1 MDVQLRNLVWR
12 KYHYLIPE
20 VGHGNV
26 TIMSDVV
33 QYHYLIPE
41 DMLIQPLH
49 LVLWKCQYKLF
60 KIVLWVCD
68 CYIWCME
75 KNANT

>member
-12 KYHYLIPE
+12 KYRYLIPE

-49 LVLWKCQYKLF
+49 LV
-60 KIVLWVCD
+60 
-68 CYIWCME
+68 
-75 KNANT
+75 